1 MARLR
6 FTWNASKATNNARKH
21 RVTFTEAETVFYD
34 EDALLSADPDHSWD
48 ENRFLLLG
56 FSANLRTLLVVHAYD
71 DEDDTIRIISA
82 RKATPSERTVYA
94 TGSNK

>member
-1 MARLR
+1 MSRLR

-34 EDALLSADPDHSWD
+34 EDALFSADPDHSWD

-71 DEDDTIRIISA
+71 DEDDAIRIISA

-94 TGSNK
+94 TRSNK